1 VYAVQRLGAVTV
13 GLFLLVFGLVGL
25 TRGLPFLATTGQRIA
40 GLSSDGALSVLSV
53 VVALVLVGA
62 AARGPRVASSVMMV
76 LGVLFVLSAVVNGAL
91 LESRANLL
99 AFQLSNVVF
108 SVVVGLLLL
117 VLGAYGRVSGNLP
130 EDSPYAHPHAWAEEP
145 PERPTTAEEVAAEIA
160 MREAEIAVVQHT
172 ATPEQRRRVQAMA
185 GARTRADRRRTWMEF
200 DRHPSRAPS
209 DRTG

>member
-1 VYAVQRLGAVTV
+1 ME
-13 GLFLLVFGLVGL
+13 
-25 TRGLPFLATTGQRIA
+25 
-40 GLSSDGALSVLSV
+40 SS
-53 VVALVLVGA
+53 
-62 AARGPRVASSVMMV
+62 
-76 LGVLFVLSAVVNGAL
+76 
-91 LESRANLL
+91 ANLL

>member
-53 VVALVLVGA
+53 VVAVVLVGA